1 MWRTLMICAA
11 LAIAGCASAP
21 APRTD
26 VANVPAGDAG
36 CVRQDSLLTQNKC
49 VAGRSFTQQQIQS
62 TGQTNGGDALHL
74 LDPSITVHHE

>member
-26 VANVPAGDAG
+26 TASVPADTAVG

-49 VAGRSFTQQQIQS
+49 VAGRSFTQQQIQG

-74 LDPSITVHHE
+74 LDPSITVHH